1 MISETV
7 SIGIVL
13 KIVFTGRLLIGIAW
27 TVDVWCFQLIGIVQP
42 KWSRRLSTNWNCPEN
57 YFHRVSINWNC
68 LVKLFRRL
76 SINWNNS
83 DFRDRPL
90 TGIDW
95 TIDVWCFQ
103 LIGTVQTNDL
113 GPRPSIGIVLAIV
126 FTGCL
131 LNGIA
136 WTIDVWCFQLIGIV
150 QTNDLGD
157 CLFIGIV
164 LKMVFTGCVLVGI
177 AGTID
182 CGWRTWIEIVGT
194 TDFGDRPLIGIIQTI
209 EF

>member
-1 MISETV
+1 MPWTID
-7 SIGIVL
+7 
-13 KIVFTGRLLIGIAW
+13 LLIDYCSYIRVAMLSIYWNCPGK
-27 TVDVWCFQLIGIVQP
+27 WCQRLSSNWNCLNNRF
-42 KWSRRLSTNWNCPEN
+42 RRLSIIWIYSYNWLRGLSINWNCLYN
-57 YFHRVSINWNC
+57 WFLVLSNNWNC

-131 LNGIA
+131 LNG
-136 WTIDVWCFQLIGIV
+136 
-150 QTNDLGD
+150 
-157 CLFIGIV
+157 CL
-164 LKMVFTGCVLVGI
+164 LYTSPSPR
-177 AGTID
+177 D
-182 CGWRTWIEIVGT
+182 
-194 TDFGDRPLIGIIQTI
+194 
-209 EF
+209 